1 MTDSAQDGVG
11 TTPLETENKTQTHIG
26 SSDNTF
32 FEIFEQV
39 KNAPGS
45 NFAAFNAAAVL
56 IAPEYRKLNQQER
69 GKIYQKVQRE
79 RAEAQH
85 EDDNISTLEY
95 WLDAENG
102 VKFTDGNL

>member
-32 FEIFEQV
+32 SEIFEQV

-56 IAPEYRKLNQQER
+56 IAPRV
-69 GKIYQKVQRE
+69 QKVESTGKGQ
-79 RAEAQH
+79 
-85 EDDNISTLEY
+85 NIPKSAAGTGRG
-95 WLDAENG
+95 A
-102 VKFTDGNL
+102 T